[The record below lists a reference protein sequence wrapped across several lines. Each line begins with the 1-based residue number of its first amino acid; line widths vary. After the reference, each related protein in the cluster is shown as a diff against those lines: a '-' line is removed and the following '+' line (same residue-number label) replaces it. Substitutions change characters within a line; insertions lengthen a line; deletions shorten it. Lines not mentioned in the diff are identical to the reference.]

1 MENAAPLAAE
11 ELDGLDELDLDKMD
25 KAALSGLLER
35 IRLTYPVLE
44 AQEPEDDESEEYLLW
59 QENLETLDD
68 YLDELTERLS

>member
-1 MENAAPLAAE
+1 MENAVPLTAE
-11 ELDGLDELDLDKMD
+11 ELDGLDELDLDMMD
-25 KAALSGLLER
+25 KAALSSLLER

>member
-1 MENAAPLAAE
+1 MENAAPLTAE
-11 ELDGLDELDLDKMD
+11 ELDGLDELDLDMMD